1 MNDLKLYD
9 TIRNL
14 KMNAKRLLNESSYQS
29 ALKEVERERIFE
41 LSLPALITGINAVG
55 EEFQEYSEL
64 ISLSSQEAIFKL
76 DSKVIIGS
84 KLNLSLD
91 IPKTLFLENQLK
103 VEISGNVRFAKA
115 EQNDSKRQL
124 IILRLNKI
132 YKIRLV
138 PLSRKS

>member
-1 MNDLKLYD
+1 
-9 TIRNL
+9 
-14 KMNAKRLLNESSYQS
+14 MNAKRLLNESSYQS
-29 ALKEVERERIFE
+29 AFKEVERERIFE
-41 LSLPALITGINAVG
+41 LSLPALIAGINAVG

-76 DSKVIIGS
+76 DSNVIIGS

-132 YKIRLV
+132 YKIRSV

>member
-1 MNDLKLYD
+1 
-9 TIRNL
+9 
-14 KMNAKRLLNESSYQS
+14 MNAKRLLNESSYQS
-29 ALKEVERERIFE
+29 AFKEVERERIFE
-41 LSLPALITGINAVG
+41 LSLPALIAGINAVG

-76 DSKVIIGS
+76 DSNVIIGS

-124 IILRLNKI
+124 IILRLNNI
-132 YKIRLV
+132 YKIRSV

>member
-1 MNDLKLYD
+1 
-9 TIRNL
+9 
-14 KMNAKRLLNESSYQS
+14 MNAKRLLNESSYQS
-29 ALKEVERERIFE
+29 AFKEVERERIFE
-41 LSLPALITGINAVG
+41 LSLPALIAGINAVG

-76 DSKVIIGS
+76 DSNVIIGS

>member
-1 MNDLKLYD
+1 
-9 TIRNL
+9 
-14 KMNAKRLLNESSYQS
+14 MNAKRLLNESSYQS
-29 ALKEVERERIFE
+29 AFKEVERERIFE
-41 LSLPALITGINAVG
+41 LSLPALIAGINAVG

-124 IILRLNKI
+124 IILRLNNI
-132 YKIRLV
+132 YKIRSV

>member
-1 MNDLKLYD
+1 MKLYD
-9 TIRNL
+9 TIWNL

-29 ALKEVERERIFE
+29 AFKEVERERIFE
-41 LSLPALITGINAVG
+41 LSLPALIAGINAVG

-76 DSKVIIGS
+76 DSNVIIGS

-132 YKIRLV
+132 YKIRSV

>member
-1 MNDLKLYD
+1 MN
-9 TIRNL
+9 T
-14 KMNAKRLLNESSYQS
+14 KRLLNESSYQS
-29 ALKEVERERIFE
+29 TFKEVERERIFE
-41 LSLPALITGINAVG
+41 LSLPALIAGINAVG

-76 DSKVIIGS
+76 DSNVIIGS

-132 YKIRLV
+132 YKIRSV

>member
-1 MNDLKLYD
+1 
-9 TIRNL
+9 
-14 KMNAKRLLNESSYQS
+14 MNAKRLLNESSYQS
-29 ALKEVERERIFE
+29 AFKEVERERIFE
-41 LSLPALITGINAVG
+41 LSLPALIAGINAVG

-76 DSKVIIGS
+76 DSNVIIGS

-91 IPKTLFLENQLK
+91 IPKTLFLENQHK

-132 YKIRLV
+132 YKIRSI